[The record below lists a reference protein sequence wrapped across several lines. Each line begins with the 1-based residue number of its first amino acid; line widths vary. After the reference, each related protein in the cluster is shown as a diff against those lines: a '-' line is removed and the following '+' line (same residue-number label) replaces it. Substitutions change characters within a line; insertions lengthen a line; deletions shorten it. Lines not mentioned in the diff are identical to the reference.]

1 MTKGAIA
8 AAINHHSI
16 RDTIARLARVDADEL
31 SILNSPLDSIAT
43 AIAPSRSSDLLAEGG
58 GGRGKSG
65 RRRSREIAR
74 ASWGVNGQRMSVR
87 GDTQTSVTIPSDSEA
102 SGSRS
107 PRAEKAREREREREQ
122 PRSLGG
128 NGF

>member
-43 AIAPSRSSDLLAEGG
+43 GSLHRDRRICWQRGEGG
-58 GGRGKSG
+58 GGNLDVDDRG
-65 RRRSREIAR
+65 RSRAP
-74 ASWGVNGQRMSVR
+74 R
-87 GDTQTSVTIPSDSEA
+87 GA
-102 SGSRS
+102 
-107 PRAEKAREREREREQ
+107 
-122 PRSLGG
+122 
-128 NGF
+128 

>member
-58 GGRGKSG
+58 GGRGRGEGEIWTSTIAGDRARLVG
-65 RRRSREIAR
+65 RK
-74 ASWGVNGQRMSVR
+74 
-87 GDTQTSVTIPSDSEA
+87 
-102 SGSRS
+102 
-107 PRAEKAREREREREQ
+107 RAENER
-122 PRSLGG
+122 PR
-128 NGF
+128 